1 MCQLILT
8 ISITQVSRSKKGESK
23 PVLNEDGNPML
34 NAKGKKILKSSYSVL
49 QDDFFNFMRAAGY
62 TDVER
67 GERGSTEEHLTVTQF
82 KVQAEQ
88 HRLETVTGQVE
99 QAEQSLADAKAATEK
114 QKKKLEALQKETKA
128 AKTIA
133 LTVQDIEEMG
143 KKNALTGNVSLTPDQ
158 CDTLKRYA
166 VNGITGI
173 QIKQSADFAS
183 SQLQLPPDYEFMI
196 YEDKGLSG
204 YYSDRPDFQKMLHD
218 IEAGKIRAVVC
229 YKLDRISRKT
239 SDLLRLVDFLDKYDV
254 ALLVCSNNINTM
266 ISTSKIMISFL
277 AIIAE
282 FERDIIAERI
292 SDNLVELAKDGRLMG
307 GCAPTGFSTYRVTM
321 GTGKNKTSIT
331 YLQTEEDEKTMV
343 LAIFKSI
350 RKLRSLSGALKFISQ
365 TYKTKNGKDHTILSL
380 KDIARNPN
388 YCTAD
393 QDAYEYFYERNGNI
407 CKDQSEFDGTYGLA
421 VYNRT
426 EQEKLE
432 DEDSTFIEPK
442 FAQVHTD
449 KPIDEWIVSIG
460 KHEGFI
466 PGKEWVEV
474 QEILDAIEDKYNR
487 PHRATNALLS
497 GLLYCPICGHRLNVF
512 PESNRWT
519 NGQPRFKYGCP
530 NQRYKKSCT
539 FKPIDG
545 NRMDSFVLEK
555 MATVADEASGYY
567 TQILD
572 TKMESLIRSDSNER
586 DLASAKTKMEKI
598 QADIAAQVRNMREA
612 DENIRSFIQADI
624 SQLSEEL
631 SKTRDLIVRLEDAK
645 SSESKSAKGLG
656 EIKKIIF
663 SFPAFIESSAYEEKL
678 SLLNTVIERII
689 ILDHGNEQICH
700 IFVKGTP
707 KDKYD
712 DFFVGG
718 YLSPEFLT
726 DTRKPQMCNRDRD
739 SKRHSLGGRA
749 AAARRMQPPDAG
761 AGISRAHGAG
771 KNHRRL

>member
-1 MCQLILT
+1 M
-8 ISITQVSRSKKGESK
+8 
-23 PVLNEDGNPML
+23 
-34 NAKGKKILKSSYSVL
+34 
-49 QDDFFNFMRAAGY
+49 
-62 TDVER
+62 
-67 GERGSTEEHLTVTQF
+67 
-82 KVQAEQ
+82 
-88 HRLETVTGQVE
+88 
-99 QAEQSLADAKAATEK
+99 
-114 QKKKLEALQKETKA
+114 KKKLRQRNQIDNRGVA
-128 AKTIA
+128 I
-133 LTVQDIEEMG
+133 
-143 KKNALTGNVSLTPDQ
+143 
-158 CDTLKRYA
+158 YA
-166 VNGITGI
+166 RKSRITHKGDSTGI

-183 SQLQLPPDYEFMI
+183 SQLQLSPDYEFMI

-292 SDNLVELAKDGRLMG
+292 SDNLVELAKDGRWMG

-689 ILDHGNEQICH
+689 ILDHGNEQLCH

-739 SKRHSLGGRA
+739 SKPAASVHEGAAGGDSDSRPGHP
-749 AAARRMQPPDAG
+749 RDAG
-761 AGISRAHGAG
+761 HAGR
-771 KNHRRL
+771 

>member
-1 MCQLILT
+1 M
-8 ISITQVSRSKKGESK
+8 
-23 PVLNEDGNPML
+23 
-34 NAKGKKILKSSYSVL
+34 
-49 QDDFFNFMRAAGY
+49 
-62 TDVER
+62 
-67 GERGSTEEHLTVTQF
+67 
-82 KVQAEQ
+82 
-88 HRLETVTGQVE
+88 
-99 QAEQSLADAKAATEK
+99 
-114 QKKKLEALQKETKA
+114 KKKLRQRNQIDNRGVA
-128 AKTIA
+128 I
-133 LTVQDIEEMG
+133 
-143 KKNALTGNVSLTPDQ
+143 
-158 CDTLKRYA
+158 YA
-166 VNGITGI
+166 RKSRITHKGDSTGI

-292 SDNLVELAKDGRLMG
+292 SDNLVELAKDGRWMG

-739 SKRHSLGGRA
+739 SKRHPLRRRHGAAAGLRPAYGPPGARGAHRPGQAHPRLSLPLPVRSAHRGAHHHRPRDRAGPGPAGQLLPGLPGPGGGARIGQRGLLLHLRRGVPLPQRPGRPDRRGHRLRLAAGPPPGPGGGVQRVQRRGPGPLRGPAPVRAVPAQFPLPSHGGRGFSMPKPN
-749 AAARRMQPPDAG
+749 RTP
-761 AGISRAHGAG
+761 
-771 KNHRRL
+771 

>member
-1 MCQLILT
+1 M
-8 ISITQVSRSKKGESK
+8 
-23 PVLNEDGNPML
+23 ED
-34 NAKGKKILKSSYSVL
+34 
-49 QDDFFNFMRAAGY
+49 
-62 TDVER
+62 
-67 GERGSTEEHLTVTQF
+67 
-82 KVQAEQ
+82 
-88 HRLETVTGQVE
+88 
-99 QAEQSLADAKAATEK
+99 
-114 QKKKLEALQKETKA
+114 
-128 AKTIA
+128 
-133 LTVQDIEEMG
+133 
-143 KKNALTGNVSLTPDQ
+143 
-158 CDTLKRYA
+158 
-166 VNGITGI
+166 
-173 QIKQSADFAS
+173 
-183 SQLQLPPDYEFMI
+183 
-196 YEDKGLSG
+196 
-204 YYSDRPDFQKMLHD
+204 
-218 IEAGKIRAVVC
+218 
-229 YKLDRISRKT
+229 
-239 SDLLRLVDFLDKYDV
+239 
-254 ALLVCSNNINTM
+254 
-266 ISTSKIMISFL
+266 
-277 AIIAE
+277 
-282 FERDIIAERI
+282 
-292 SDNLVELAKDGRLMG
+292 
-307 GCAPTGFSTYRVTM
+307 
-321 GTGKNKTSIT
+321 
-331 YLQTEEDEKTMV
+331 
-343 LAIFKSI
+343 
-350 RKLRSLSGALKFISQ
+350 
-365 TYKTKNGKDHTILSL
+365 
-380 KDIARNPN
+380 
-388 YCTAD
+388 
-393 QDAYEYFYERNGNI
+393 NGNI

-466 PGKEWVEV
+466 AGKEWVEV

-598 QADIAAQVRNMREA
+598 QADIAAQVRNKREA

-739 SKRHSLGGRA
+739 SKSVSMALIA
-749 AAARRMQPPDAG
+749 
-761 AGISRAHGAG
+761 
-771 KNHRRL
+771 

>member
-1 MCQLILT
+1 M
-8 ISITQVSRSKKGESK
+8 
-23 PVLNEDGNPML
+23 ED
-34 NAKGKKILKSSYSVL
+34 
-49 QDDFFNFMRAAGY
+49 
-62 TDVER
+62 
-67 GERGSTEEHLTVTQF
+67 
-82 KVQAEQ
+82 
-88 HRLETVTGQVE
+88 
-99 QAEQSLADAKAATEK
+99 
-114 QKKKLEALQKETKA
+114 
-128 AKTIA
+128 
-133 LTVQDIEEMG
+133 
-143 KKNALTGNVSLTPDQ
+143 
-158 CDTLKRYA
+158 
-166 VNGITGI
+166 
-173 QIKQSADFAS
+173 
-183 SQLQLPPDYEFMI
+183 
-196 YEDKGLSG
+196 
-204 YYSDRPDFQKMLHD
+204 
-218 IEAGKIRAVVC
+218 
-229 YKLDRISRKT
+229 
-239 SDLLRLVDFLDKYDV
+239 
-254 ALLVCSNNINTM
+254 
-266 ISTSKIMISFL
+266 
-277 AIIAE
+277 
-282 FERDIIAERI
+282 
-292 SDNLVELAKDGRLMG
+292 
-307 GCAPTGFSTYRVTM
+307 
-321 GTGKNKTSIT
+321 
-331 YLQTEEDEKTMV
+331 
-343 LAIFKSI
+343 
-350 RKLRSLSGALKFISQ
+350 
-365 TYKTKNGKDHTILSL
+365 
-380 KDIARNPN
+380 
-388 YCTAD
+388 
-393 QDAYEYFYERNGNI
+393 NGNI

-466 PGKEWVEV
+466 AGKEWVEV

-678 SLLNTVIERII
+678 SLLNTVIERIF

-726 DTRKPQMCNRDRD
+726 DTRGEGVFNTIFYGYEEYKGEIERRTTG
-739 SKRHSLGGRA
+739 SLVAFETGEAVTYGLFNAQGRGQLFITPGTKVYEGMVVGVSPKSEDICVNVCKKKHLTNTRA
-749 AAARRMQPPDAG
+749 AGSDDAL
-761 AGISRAHGAG
+761 
-771 KNHRRL
+771 RLETPKIMSLEEAMEFINDDELLEITPINIRIRKKTLNTEMRLKRKAKGLE